1 MSNVT
6 LKVRYEY
13 KDMNNINNRMGALR
27 TVKKT
32 FQNDKSYKN
41 IIAFLILNR
50 KVRNLDYFI
59 FTIKNVW
66 YLQYTYQYVHTCM
79 PAEINI
85 LPKFNLHYYSRGT
98 PINSLLPQV
107 NIILLH
113 LLYCNAGIAPP
124 LWMPLWRWLL

>member
-59 FTIKNVW
+59 FTIKNV
-66 YLQYTYQYVHTCM
+66 
-79 PAEINI
+79 
-85 LPKFNLHYYSRGT
+85 
-98 PINSLLPQV
+98 
-107 NIILLH
+107 
-113 LLYCNAGIAPP
+113 
-124 LWMPLWRWLL
+124 